1 MRRRALALSA
11 VLILAPAWAPCLEFK
26 PVPSDRH
33 FKQPVAAVA
42 DPAAPKLLY
51 VVEQAGQV
59 WALEAGHASLF
70 LDLRP
75 KVRLSSE
82 EGLLCLAFHPG
93 SKTPAKAPYYAIYS
107 VKGAKPRR
115 TRLSEFRGA
124 SKTERVLLEV
134 TKRWSNHNGSTLAF
148 GPDGFLYVSLGD
160 GGSGG
165 DPDGNAQ
172 NLKSPLG
179 KVLRIDVD
187 HQDPGLAYAIP
198 KDNPWAGRADV
209 RPEIW
214 AYGLRNPWRMA
225 FDSASGA
232 LWAGDVGQDAREEVD
247 LIVKGG
253 NYGWNWRE
261 GKQAYKE
268 GAGAGPFVEPVLDYG
283 RDQGFCITGGPVA
296 RGAAPP
302 SLLGRYLYAD
312 FGTRT
317 LWSLD
322 SSTKNAQPRKEGT
335 CPDAP
340 SSFGTDPEGHVYVVG
355 YDGGLYRLEETKEQP

>member
-1 MRRRALALSA
+1 M
-11 VLILAPAWAPCLEFK
+11 VFK
-26 PVPSDRH
+26 PVLSDRH
-33 FKQPVAAVA
+33 FEQPVALVA
-42 DPAAPKLLY
+42 DPATPTALY
-51 VVEQAGQV
+51 VVEQAGRI
-59 WALEAGHASLF
+59 WALDAGHAKLF
-70 LDLRP
+70 LDLRS
-75 KVRLSSE
+75 KVRTSSE
-82 EGLLCLAFHPG
+82 EGLLCAAFHPHDKEG
-93 SKTPAKAPYYAIYS
+93 RYYAVYS

-115 TRLSEFRGA
+115 TRLSEFRRGS
-124 SKTERVLLEV
+124 SKERLLLEV

-148 GPDGFLYVSLGD
+148 GPDGFLYISLGD

-179 KVLRIDVD
+179 KILRIDVD
-187 HQDPGLAYAIP
+187 HQGPGLAYAIP
-198 KDNPWAGRADV
+198 ADNPWAGKPAARAEV
-209 RPEIW
+209 W

-225 FDSASGA
+225 FDSATGA

-261 GKQAYKE
+261 GTQAYKS
-268 GAGAGPFVEPVLDYG
+268 GGKGSFVGPILDYG
-283 RDQGFCITGGPVA
+283 RDDGFCITGGPVA
-296 RGAAPP
+296 RGAAPK

-322 SSTKNAQPRKEGT
+322 AGSKSAASVRKEGT

-340 SSFGTDPEGHVYVVG
+340 SSFGTDAEGHVYVVG
-355 YDGGLYRLEETKEQP
+355 YENGLYRLEDGP